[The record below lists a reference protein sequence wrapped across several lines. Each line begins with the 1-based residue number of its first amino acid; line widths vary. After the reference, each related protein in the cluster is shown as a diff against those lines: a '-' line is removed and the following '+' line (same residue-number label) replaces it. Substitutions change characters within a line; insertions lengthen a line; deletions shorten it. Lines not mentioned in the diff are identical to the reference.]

1 MAPQLGGLFLML
13 ERKIVSTKLAPA
25 PKGPYSQGVIAGD
38 FVFVAG
44 QGPVDP
50 QSGRLILGDIRS
62 ECELTLKNIEAI
74 IAASGAKLADV
85 TRCTVYLRD
94 LQDFGAMNE
103 VYQRYFSHNPPA
115 RTTIGASNLLGD
127 IKVEIDAV
135 AFLPDKKRSHA
146 RNHRSV
152 RRERRSKR

>member
-1 MAPQLGGLFLML
+1 MSGK
-13 ERKIVSTKLAPA
+13 RIVSTKLAPA

-50 QSGRLILGDIRS
+50 QSGRLILGDISS
-62 ECELTLKNIEAI
+62 ECELTLKNVEAI
-74 IAASGAKLADV
+74 LRASGAKLEDV

-94 LQDFGAMNE
+94 LQDFEAMNE
-103 VYQRYFSHNPPA
+103 IYQRHFSRNPPA

-135 AFLPDKKRSHA
+135 AFLPGKKRSHA
-146 RNHRSV
+146 RNHRSA
-152 RRERRSKR
+152 RQEHRSKR

>member
-1 MAPQLGGLFLML
+1 MS
-13 ERKIVSTKLAPA
+13 ERKIVSTKLAPT

-62 ECELTLKNIEAI
+62 ECELTLKNIETI
-74 IAASGAKLADV
+74 LEASGAKLSDV

-94 LQDFGAMNE
+94 LQDFEAMNE
-103 VYQRYFSHNPPA
+103 VYRRFFPQNPPA
-115 RTTIGASNLLGD
+115 RTTIGANDLLGD

-135 AFLPDKKRSHA
+135 AFLPDKKPSYVRI
-146 RNHRSV
+146 HRSA
-152 RRERRSKR
+152 RQERRSKR